1 MRKLAVAVSGE
12 KVCNHIDKCK
22 GLMIYDI
29 DGKNIVKSYFS
40 DVDEGKDNSFLQLL
54 EKIGVQTLITNGI
67 SDQELLKFK
76 ENNIDVIS
84 GTFGKADEIVEKLL
98 K

>member
-1 MRKLAVAVSGE
+1 MRRLAVAVTGE

-29 DGKNIVKSYFS
+29 DGKNIVNSYFS
-40 DVDEGKDNSFLQLL
+40 DIKEYKDNSFLQSI

-76 ENNIDVIS
+76 ENNIDVMS
-84 GTFGKADEIVEKLL
+84 GVFGKADEIVEKLL